1 MAISKYEFYLRMDNE
16 VVVKED
22 GTHTPI
28 ADQVPAADLV
38 LPTRAFDEF
47 DADGNQAVRQL
58 TKAEFTAWVA
68 TQPDDYTVSTIH
80 GEKSCSILGTTFLPL
95 GYNRVG
101 EYPEIKDQLDGIYK
115 ALKAISASGISLGA
129 DADAYIAS
137 VDKVKV
143 DFPKA

>member
-16 VVVKED
+16 VVIKPD
-22 GTHTPI
+22 GTYTPI

-38 LPTRAFDEF
+38 LPTRAFQEF
-47 DADGNQAVRQL
+47 DADGNQAVRQM

-68 TQPDDYTVSTIH
+68 TQPDDFTDENMH
-80 GEKSCSILGTTFLPL
+80 GAKSCSILGTVFHPL
-95 GYNRVG
+95 GHERIG
-101 EYPEIKDQLDGIYK
+101 EYPDTKDQLDGIYK
-115 ALKAISASGISLGA
+115 ALKEISASGVSLGS

-137 VDKVKV
+137 IDKVKT